1 MGGKGLPGVN
11 FEITPMRLE
20 DLEEVLAIEEES
32 FPVPWSKASFLY
44 ELLENERAFYY
55 VARSDGKVVGYIGM
69 WMILDEGHITN
80 IAVAA
85 AYRRRGIGRALLQ
98 YLVGASKRLGIRY
111 LTLEVRRSN
120 IPAQNLYEEL
130 GFVRTGIRPRYYQD
144 NQEDAIIMWKG
155 PL

>member
-1 MGGKGLPGVN
+1 
-11 FEITPMRLE
+11 MRLE
-20 DLEEVLAIEEES
+20 DLEEVLAIEEECFS
-32 FPVPWSKASFLY
+32 VPWSKASFLY

-55 VARSDGKVVGYIGM
+55 VARANRKVLGYVGM

-80 IAVAA
+80 LAVAP

-98 YLVGASKRLGIRY
+98 YLVEASKMLRIRY

-120 IPAQNLYEEL
+120 LSAQLLYEEL
-130 GFVRTGIRPRYYQD
+130 GFVRTGVRPRYYQD